1 MQGKQCHRSE
11 LSPVSEGQLTS
22 LPLLPEHCS
31 FTAIAPLEV
40 VCTSHFVLCSYE
52 RRLKESLDR
61 ERAWMADKPD
71 WVTNKSVY
79 FTKKQ
84 DRTVN
89 NPLDTRSM
97 DRIDP
102 NN

>member
-1 MQGKQCHRSE
+1 MLQPCILCILITAG
-11 LSPVSEGQLTS
+11 LS
-22 LPLLPEHCS
+22 
-31 FTAIAPLEV
+31 F
-40 VCTSHFVLCSYE
+40 CSYE

-61 ERAWMADKPD
+61 ERAWMADKPE

-79 FTKKQ
+79 FTEKQ

-89 NPLDTRSM
+89 NPLDSRSM